1 MRRIWKVLVIYQ
13 IRQLYY
19 ACCEK
24 PNRLYYFFS
33 DSDPHKCKNYRQ
45 IYNFLH
51 SSLMKFFFAISKIM
65 LKFIKLST
73 IIRAWG
79 EKKIFTKKNRNCYS
93 FFRTLFTF
101 FLEKNDSVLW
111 KKYQT
116 FLLLLVYSNNILK
129 VLRYT
134 MSAVLSSRSNKLRKE
149 IVTSVEAQT

>member
-1 MRRIWKVLVIYQ
+1 MPVVKSQ
-13 IRQLYY
+13 IDI
-19 ACCEK
+19 
-24 PNRLYYFFS
+24 FFF
-33 DSDPHKCKNYRQ
+33 DSDPHKCKKYRQ

-51 SSLMKFFFAISKIM
+51 SSLMKFFLLSQIM

>member
-1 MRRIWKVLVIYQ
+1 MPVVKSPIDFI
-13 IRQLYY
+13 
-19 ACCEK
+19 
-24 PNRLYYFFS
+24 FFIFFN
-33 DSDPHKCKNYRQ
+33 SDPHKCKKYRH

-51 SSLMKFFFAISKIM
+51 SSLMKFFLLSQIM
-65 LKFIKLST
+65 LKFIRLST

-79 EKKIFTKKNRNCYS
+79 EKKFTKKTEILIVSSTHTFY
-93 FFRTLFTF
+93 FF

>member
-1 MRRIWKVLVIYQ
+1 MPIVKSQ
-13 IRQLYY
+13 IDIV
-19 ACCEK
+19 
-24 PNRLYYFFS
+24 FFY
-33 DSDPHKCKNYRQ
+33 SDPHKCKKYRQ

-51 SSLMKFFFAISKIM
+51 SSLMKFFLLSQIM

-73 IIRAWG
+73 IIKSIWG
-79 EKKIFTKKNRNCYS
+79 KKNLLKNRNSYS
-93 FFRTLFTF
+93 FFHTIYTF